1 MAGFDPYLTAF
12 DFNPLDYHLH
22 FGIESFK
29 SEEPTPEAGVLELRL
44 RRRHGVEVVGTRS
57 NGTVESLGFTE
68 DTVSLDVFEGF
79 NIHYHILKSP
89 KSLKIEVDLILDY
102 LELNPFHCD
111 CIGPLIVSHLIDASK
126 QYGFNNFV
134 VAAKV
139 DLIRTKVVHN
149 ESLARLLLDVD
160 SKKKKKLMMIAMNL
174 LLIWFWI
181 RIQKLKPCLY
191 PYSVLRV
198 FVFLL
203 YSFAFGYGFGN

>member
-1 MAGFDPYLTAF
+1 MSDFDPYLTAI

-29 SEEPTPEAGVLELRL
+29 SEEPTLEAGVLELRL
-44 RRRHGVEVVGTRS
+44 RRRHQVEVVGTHC

-89 KSLKIEVDLILDY
+89 KSLKIEVDQILDY
-102 LELNPFHCD
+102 LEVNPFHCD
-111 CIGPLIVSHLIDASK
+111 CIRPLIVSHLIDASK

-139 DLIRTKVVHN
+139 DLIRTRVVRNDSFAPLLLDADSKKEEEKADDDCN
-149 ESLARLLLDVD
+149 ESLARLVLDTNSETEAV
-160 SKKKKKLMMIAMNL
+160 SLPV
-174 LLIWFWI
+174 
-181 RIQKLKPCLY
+181 QC
-191 PYSVLRV
+191 S
-198 FVFLL
+198 
-203 YSFAFGYGFGN
+203 